1 MEKLNISWMYPD
13 ILNLHG
19 DRGNLMALKK
29 VAEDMSVEPVIT
41 RVENFEQKIDFEN
54 SDILFFNVG
63 EIKSVNSVVRALKK
77 QEDELKAYVESGKMI
92 ILVGATGAAFANKL
106 TRQNGDVIYGLQYL
120 DMECTE
126 VKNIYGDDLYFI
138 LENYTADEVIGT
150 QISMVDTHLKSAKPL
165 GKISY
170 GKGNNG
176 KDTTEG
182 AVYKNVIFTNCLG
195 PMLVKNPWFAQA
207 LIKTAMETKNI
218 EVESKILDVDLE
230 RKSAV
235 CIKRFIREKQG

>member
-29 VAEDMSVEPVIT
+29 VAEEMSLEPVIT
-41 RVENFEQKIDFEN
+41 RVENFKQKIDFKN
-54 SDILFFNVG
+54 TDILFFNVG
-63 EIKSVNSVVRALKK
+63 EIKSVKGIVEALGT
-77 QEDELKAYVESGKMI
+77 QADELKNYVESGKMV

-106 TRQNGDVIYGLQYL
+106 TRQSGEVINGLGYL
-120 DMECTE
+120 DMDCNE
-126 VKNIYGDDLYFI
+126 VEFIYGDDIHFN
-138 LENYTADEVIGT
+138 LEHYTADEVIGS
-150 QISMVDTHLKSAKPL
+150 QISMVDTTLVSAKPL
-165 GKISY
+165 GKLVY

-176 KDTTEG
+176 KDKLEG

-207 LIKTAMETKNI
+207 LIKVAMASKNVK
-218 EVESKILDVDLE
+218 VENKEHDFDLE

-235 CIKRFIREKQG
+235 CIKRFIKEKQG